1 MKLTF
6 HGAARTTTGS
16 MHLVET
22 GTQRILLD
30 CGLYQGHR
38 DEAFQRNAN
47 LPFDPKTINTALLS
61 HAHIDHSGNLPTL
74 VRNGFAGEI
83 SCTTATR
90 DLVTLMLRDSA
101 RIQEQDAEY
110 LNQKKSRRGMPPV
123 QPLYTIQDVE
133 RALPRLVGHAYEN
146 WFELANRGARVM
158 LLDAG
163 HILGSAITILELNDS
178 GRAIRLGFT
187 GDLGR
192 PGTLL
197 LRDPEIVRSLDYL
210 IIESTY
216 GDREHGA
223 LKDSEDELARIVS
236 KTIARGGKVII
247 PAFAVERTQEVVYT
261 LHLKREA
268 GQIRR
273 VPAFVDS
280 PLAINATDVFR
291 LHAECLREELRDHL
305 LAHDDPFGFGGL
317 KYTRTVDE
325 SKKINAFKESCV
337 IISAN
342 GMCEAGR
349 ILHHL
354 KNNIEDERNTILFVG
369 YQAENTLGRRLVD
382 GAKKVKIFG
391 DEFNVRAEIQMAN
404 GFSAHADRN
413 ELLGWVAGVK
423 ENLKGIFVV
432 HGEEQSALSFADA
445 LRAAGRVTVTVPEPH
460 QTIEV

>member
-1 MKLTF
+1 MKLSF
-6 HGAARTTTGS
+6 YGAARTTTGS

-22 GTQRILLD
+22 GNQRILLD

-38 DEAFQRNAN
+38 AEALERNSHF
-47 LPFDPKTINTALLS
+47 PFDPTTINTALLS

-74 VRNGFAGEI
+74 VRQGFTGEI
-83 SCTTATR
+83 HTTNATR
-90 DLVTLMLRDSA
+90 DLVMLMLRDSA
-101 RIQEQDAEY
+101 HIQEQDAEY
-110 LNQKKSRRGMPPV
+110 LNQKKSRRGLPPI
-123 QPLYTIQDVE
+123 QPLYTIEDAE
-133 RALPRLVGHAYEN
+133 RTLPHLVSHAYGK
-146 WFELANRGARVM
+146 WFDLAERGVRVM

-163 HILGSAITILELNDS
+163 HILGSAITVLELNEA
-178 GRAIRLGFT
+178 GRTVRLGFT

-197 LRDPEIVRSLDYL
+197 LRDPECVTQLDYL

-223 LKDSEDELARIVS
+223 LKDSQDELARIVR
-236 KTIARGGKVII
+236 KTIQRGGKVII
-247 PAFAVERTQEVVYT
+247 PSFAVERTQEVVYT
-261 LHLKREA
+261 LHLKKDGDE
-268 GQIRR
+268 
-273 VPAFVDS
+273 VPAVPTFVDS
-280 PLAINATDVFR
+280 PLAIDATDVFR
-291 LHAECLREELRDHL
+291 LHSECLNERVRGQL
-305 LAHDDPFGFGGL
+305 LARQDPFGFGGL

-325 SKKINAFKESCV
+325 SKQINAVKESCV

-404 GFSAHADRN
+404 GFSAHADRS
-413 ELLGWVAGVK
+413 ELLDWVAGVK
-423 ENLKGIFVV
+423 ENLKEIFVV
-432 HGEEQSALSFADA
+432 HGEEPSALSFADA
-445 LRAAGRVTVTVPEPH
+445 LRALGNSKVTVPELN
-460 QTIEV
+460 QSIEL

>member
-1 MKLTF
+1 MKLSF

-22 GTQRILLD
+22 SNQRILLD

-38 DEAFQRNAN
+38 AEAFERNSN
-47 LPFDPKTINTALLS
+47 FPFDPKTIDAVLLS

-74 VRNGFAGEI
+74 VRAGFAGEI
-83 SCTTATR
+83 NTTNATR
-90 DLVTLMLRDSA
+90 DLATLMLRDSA
-101 RIQEQDAEY
+101 HIQEQDAEY
-110 LNQKKSRRGMPPV
+110 LNQKKSRRGLPPV
-123 QPLYTIQDVE
+123 QPLYTTQDAE
-133 RALPRLVGHAYEN
+133 RVLPHFVGRAYEK
-146 WFELANRGARVM
+146 WFELPARGARVL

-163 HILGSAITILELNDS
+163 HILGSAITVLELNES
-178 GRAIRLGFT
+178 GRTVRLGFT

-197 LRDPEIVRSLDYL
+197 LRNPELATQLDYL

-236 KTIARGGKVII
+236 KTIRRGGKVII
-247 PAFAVERTQEVVYT
+247 PSFAVERTQEVVYT
-261 LHLKREA
+261 LHLKKDGAE
-268 GQIRR
+268 
-273 VPAFVDS
+273 VPSVPTFVDS
-280 PLAINATDVFR
+280 PLAIDATDVFR
-291 LHAECLREELRDHL
+291 LHSECLREELRDHL

-325 SKKINAFKESCV
+325 SKKINTLKESCV

-391 DEFNVRAEIQMAN
+391 DEFHVRAEVQVAN
-404 GFSAHADRN
+404 GFSAHADRS
-413 ELLGWVAGVK
+413 ELLDWVSKVK

-445 LRAAGRVTVTVPEPH
+445 LRAMGNFQVTVPEPN
-460 QTIEV
+460 QSIEL